1 MKKSCSFVSEV
12 INLSIW
18 CLLSQHSSWLLFCWL
33 HIQFQFMR
41 SRLVVRVFFFIEPSF
56 KSIQTYLPYFTIIC
70 ISSTLVNLFLQ
81 FYIIYSSQDR
91 YSTVY
96 KPHEPRDMIFAK
108 ELFNTSI

>member
-1 MKKSCSFVSEV
+1 MVSAKLTFV
-12 INLSIW
+12 
-18 CLLSQHSSWLLFCWL
+18 
-33 HIQFQFMR
+33 
-41 SRLVVRVFFFIEPSF
+41 LVVVLLAAYTIPVHAQSTGREGIFFIELSF
-56 KSIQTYLPYFTIIC
+56 KTIQTYLPYFTIIC

-108 ELFNTSI
+108 EPLNTSI